1 MSWSASTSTERML
14 LPQARTSTRTAP
26 TAISSDS
33 SADKEIG
40 DAARVLTEIEKAL
53 NAASNRVLD
62 DGQCS

>member
-1 MSWSASTSTERML
+1 ML